1 MSIVSQTTEY
11 ALRAIVCLSQQ
22 AKKEKGQILT
32 APFIA
37 EQTKVPPGYL
47 VKVLQSMCRA
57 GLVQSQRGIG
67 GGFSLACDPQK
78 TTIYDVLQAVDELP
92 RIEVCPLGNPLHTKL
107 CPLHQRIDAALE
119 SVEVAF
125 KNTTIAELVDTQ
137 DPLCLIDMTK

>member
-1 MSIVSQTTEY
+1 
-11 ALRAIVCLSQQ
+11 VCLSKQ
-22 AKKEKGQILT
+22 AATEKGQILT

-47 VKVLQSMCRA
+47 VKVLQNMCRA

-67 GGFSLACDPQK
+67 GGFSLACDPKK
-78 TTIYDVLQAVDELP
+78 TTIYDVLQAVDDLP

-119 SVEVAF
+119 SVEIAF
-125 KNTTIAELVDTQ
+125 KKTTIAELVDTQ
-137 DPLCLIDMTK
+137 DPLCLIDMAE

>member
-11 ALRAIVCLSQQ
+11 ALRAIVCLSKQ
-22 AKKEKGQILT
+22 AATEKGQILT

-47 VKVLQSMCRA
+47 VKVLQNMCRA

-67 GGFSLACDPQK
+67 GGFSLACDPKK
-78 TTIYDVLQAVDELP
+78 TTIYDVLQAVDDLP

-119 SVEVAF
+119 SVEIAF
-125 KNTTIAELVDTQ
+125 KKTTIAELVDTQ
-137 DPLCLIDMTK
+137 DPLCLIDMAE